1 MGLNNYQNIISICS
15 STTIPWIYD
24 FFCTFLSRGRSLI
37 FSNRCTTMLI
47 IVLYVLSRSGFNVCL
62 QRDVLSSYDVHSEA
76 DETVISAE

>member
-37 FSNRCTTMLI
+37 FSNRC
-47 IVLYVLSRSGFNVCL
+47 YNDADNSFVC
-62 QRDVLSSYDVHSEA
+62 
-76 DETVISAE
+76 T